1 MQIVDCGLRIGQQS
15 LCRIPQSAV
24 RNERFPRMNGIN
36 YFAGLDIGSTMTKVV
51 IVGDGKEFPLIGP
64 TGPEHRKL
72 ANRVIEEA
80 LGLAGLAFADLAYI
94 VATGYGRINV
104 PFADRQV
111 TEITCHAKGL
121 SSLLPSART
130 VVDIGGQDSKGIR
143 VENGKVVDFVMN
155 DKCAAGT
162 GRFLEVV
169 ADALGIPLD
178 KMGELSLAAEK
189 TAVIGNMC
197 TVFAEQEVISQLAAG
212 EPVPNLVAGIHQAIA
227 GRIFSLVNKLKI
239 KPDVAITGGGA
250 KNIGLVKALE
260 ARFGCA
266 VLVPREPLITGAL
279 GAALIGKETYENALK
294 AGKELARK
302 PRQLGEATF
311 YS

>member
-1 MQIVDCGLRIGQQS
+1 
-15 LCRIPQSAV
+15 
-24 RNERFPRMNGIN
+24 MNDSRN
-36 YFAGLDIGSTMTKVV
+36 YFAGVDIGSTMTKVV
-51 IVGDGKEFPLIGP
+51 IVGDGKESSLIRH

-72 ANRVIEEA
+72 ANRIMEEA
-80 LGLAGLAFADLAYI
+80 LQLAGIAFTDVTCI

-143 VENGKVVDFVMN
+143 IENGKVVDFVMN

-162 GRFLEVV
+162 GRFLEII
-169 ADALGIPLD
+169 ADALGVPLE
-178 KMGELSLAAEK
+178 KLGALSLTAEK
-189 TAVIGNMC
+189 PAVIGNMC
-197 TVFAEQEVISQLAAG
+197 TVFAEQEVISQLAGG
-212 EPVPNLVAGIHQAIA
+212 ESVPNLIAGIHQAIA
-227 GRIFSLVNKLKI
+227 ARIFALVNKLKI
-239 KPDVAITGGGA
+239 RPDVAITGGGA

-260 ARFGCA
+260 AKFGCS

-279 GAALIGKETYENALK
+279 GAALIAQDMYKDAVKTGGT
-294 AGKELARK
+294 LARK

-311 YS
+311 FS

>member
-1 MQIVDCGLRIGQQS
+1 MH
-15 LCRIPQSAV
+15 AA
-24 RNERFPRMNGIN
+24 N
-36 YFAGLDIGSTMTKVV
+36 YFAGVDIGSTMTKVV
-51 IVGDGKEFPLIGP
+51 IVGDGEEHHLIGP

-72 ANRVIEEA
+72 ANRVMEEA
-80 LGLAGLAFADLAYI
+80 LAHAGIPFGDLAYI

-104 PFADRQV
+104 PFADKQV

-121 SSLLPSART
+121 SGVLPTVRT

-143 VENGKVVDFVMN
+143 IENGKVVDFVMN

-162 GRFLEVV
+162 GRFLEVI
-169 ADALGIPLD
+169 ADALCVPLD
-178 KMGELSLAAEK
+178 KLGELSLAAERP
-189 TAVIGNMC
+189 AVIGNMC
-197 TVFAEQEVISQLAAG
+197 TVFAEQEVISQLASG
-212 EPVPNLVAGIHQAIA
+212 EPVPNLIAGIHQAIA
-227 GRIFSLVNKLKI
+227 GRIFSLVSKLKI

-266 VLVPREPLITGAL
+266 VLVPPEPLITGAL
-279 GAALIGKETYENALK
+279 GAAVIGRELCEKAAA

-302 PRQLGEATF
+302 PRQLGEAKF